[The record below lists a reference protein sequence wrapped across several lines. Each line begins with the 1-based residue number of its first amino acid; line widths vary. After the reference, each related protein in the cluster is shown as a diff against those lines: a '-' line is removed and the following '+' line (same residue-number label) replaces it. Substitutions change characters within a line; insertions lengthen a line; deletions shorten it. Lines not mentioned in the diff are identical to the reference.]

1 MTVSANTAKNV
12 ATPVAQHEWRDGWKL
27 VLAASFGFSF
37 FSIMMAATGLFME
50 PLGKEFGWSR
60 TVLSSGP
67 SIATIMTA
75 ILGPFFGVL
84 IDRYGSRKLA
94 LPGIIATIASVC
106 TFGLVNGEQWQWIT
120 LWFIFGLVSVTIKS
134 TIWTAAVVGVFEKSR
149 GLALGLTLSGTA
161 VAQAVIPPLGNYLI
175 TEFGWRLAFV
185 WLGLGWGGITFLLVW
200 LFLFDVHSRKAKMV
214 AITNIE
220 AEGAV
225 DLKGLTVKQAV
236 RDRALWQLAFSNFIV
251 MTMTMGL
258 TIHLFPILTE
268 AGISREKAALLT
280 AISGVAAI
288 VGKLVT
294 GYLLDRY
301 RPNWV
306 GGLTLAAAAGAFAL
320 LIDDISSPTLIVVA
334 LIINGYAAGTKTH
347 ITGFLTAGYS
357 GMKNFGAIY
366 GFMSA
371 LMALASGVG
380 PLLAGYAYD
389 SSGGYGPFLILGAIG
404 CLIGGLLVITLP
416 KAPSWTEA

>member
-37 FSIMMAATGLFME
+37 FSIMMAVTGLFME

-60 TVLSSGP
+60 TLLSSGP

-134 TIWTAAVVGVFEKSR
+134 TIWTAAVVGVYEKSR

-306 GGLTLAAAAGAFAL
+306 GGMTLAAAAGAFAL